1 MKSLPRSIQP
11 VADFCF
17 KHLPC
22 SAVAEIGEV
31 SAGRRGLN
39 APIYRGFVSFN
50 PSPRNWRPSV
60 SPLFCWRNTEEKCRY
75 SSFPFG
81 LSVVG
86 GTFKLLLCVPRKG
99 NIGEVSL
106 SDGGV

>member
-50 PSPRNWRPSV
+50 PSPRDECPSV
-60 SPLFCWRNTEEKCRY
+60 SPLYHFVAQGRSVNTPP
-75 SSFPFG
+75 SP
-81 LSVVG
+81 
-86 GTFKLLLCVPRKG
+86 LLCQRQKG
-99 NIGEVSL
+99 YF
-106 SDGGV
+106 